1 MNELFKQ
8 MEDAFED
15 KIQDGVNKLQSGDLK
30 SVASISRKIQA
41 KEKELEVLNEQ
52 TKQAKKDLL
61 ALTDQ
66 ELPALMQ
73 EIGLSKVELSDGS
86 KVTVKPIYS
95 GNITAANHE
104 TALGW
109 LRENGFGDIIKNE
122 VKAAF
127 GAGEDEAAASFIKAA
142 SEIGVETTEKQGVHH
157 VTLRAWIKE
166 RVESGDDFPTEL
178 FGAFIGQ
185 RAKIER
191 GSK

>member
-30 SVASISRKIQA
+30 SVASISRKIQSQE
-41 KEKELEVLNEQ
+41 EKLERLIEE

-86 KVTVKPIYS
+86 KVSVKAIYS

-104 TALGW
+104 MALAW

-142 SEIGVETTEKQGVHH
+142 AEIGVETTEKQGVHH

>member
-8 MEDAFED
+8 MEDAYED
-15 KIQDGVNKLQSGDLK
+15 KIQDGVDKLRSGDLK
-30 SVASISRKIQA
+30 SVSAISRKIQA
-41 KEKELEVLNEQ
+41 KEQELEGLNEQ

-86 KVTVKPIYS
+86 VSVKPIYS
-95 GNITAANHE
+95 GNITAVNHE

-142 SEIGVETTEKQGVHH
+142 AEIGVETTEKQGVHH

>member
-1 MNELFKQ
+1 MNQLFKQ
-8 MEDAFED
+8 MESAFEE

-30 SVASISRKIQA
+30 SVASISRKIQSQE
-41 KEKELEVLNEQ
+41 EKLERLIEE

-86 KVTVKPIYS
+86 KVSVKPIYS

-104 TALGW
+104 PALGW
-109 LRENGFGDIIKNE
+109 LRQNGFGDIIKNE
-122 VKAAF
+122 VKAQF
-127 GAGEDEAAASFIKAA
+127 GAGEDDAAASFIKAA
-142 SEIGVETTEKQGVHH
+142 AELGVETTEKQGVRH

-166 RVESGDDFPTEL
+166 RVESGDEFPTEL

-185 RAKIER
+185 RAKIEK

>member
-30 SVASISRKIQA
+30 SVASISRKIQSQE
-41 KEKELEVLNEQ
+41 EKLERLIEE

-86 KVTVKPIYS
+86 KVSVKAIYS

-104 TALGW
+104 MALAW

-127 GAGEDEAAASFIKAA
+127 GAGEDEAASSFIKAA
-142 SEIGVETTEKQGVHH
+142 AEIGVETTEKQGVHH

>member
-1 MNELFKQ
+1 MNQLFKQ
-8 MEDAFED
+8 MESAFEE
-15 KIQDGVNKLQSGDLK
+15 KIQDGVYKLKSGDLK
-30 SVASISRKIQA
+30 SVAAISRKIQSQE
-41 KEKELEVLNEQ
+41 EKLERLNEEY
-52 TKQAKKDLL
+52 KQAKRDLL

-86 KVTVKPIYS
+86 KVSVKPIYS
-95 GNITAANHE
+95 GNITAANQE
-104 TALGW
+104 AAFGW
-109 LRENGFGDIIKNE
+109 LRENNFGDIIKNE

-142 SEIGVETTEKQGVHH
+142 AEIGVETTEKQGVHH
-157 VTLRAWIKE
+157 STLRAWIKE